1 MINHVTLHGR
11 FTDVPQLRK
20 TNSGKSVCSFTLAV
34 DKVKREDPADFIN
47 CVAWERTAEFVTNYF
62 TRGQEAAI
70 EGRLANRKYED
81 RDGNK
86 RYVTEV
92 IVQTIDFCGKKY
104 AAYDRDGNHREPE
117 QPTSTSAFED
127 LDDAPGDLP
136 F

>member
-1 MINHVTLHGR
+1 MTNHVTLHGR

-47 CVAWERTAEFVTNYF
+47 CVAWERTAEFVNNYF
-62 TRGQEAAI
+62 TRGQEAVV

-92 IVQTIDFCGKKY
+92 IAQTIDFCGKKD

-117 QPTSTSAFED
+117 LPTSTTTFEE
-127 LDDAPGDLP
+127 LDEGGDLP

>member
-20 TNSGKSVCSFTLAV
+20 TNSGKSVCTFTLAV
-34 DKVKREDPADFIN
+34 DRMKREDPADFIN
-47 CVAWERTAEFVTNYF
+47 CVAWEGTAERINNYF
-62 TRGQEAAI
+62 TRGQEAVVD
-70 EGRLANRKYED
+70 GRLSNRKYED

-92 IVQTIDFCGKKY
+92 IVQTIDFCGPKN
-104 AAYDRDGNHREPE
+104 AARDNTGAEREPTYPA
-117 QPTSTSAFED
+117 QQQTFEE
-127 LDDAPGDLP
+127 LDDDEGTLP

>member
-1 MINHVTLHGR
+1 MTNHVTLHGR

-47 CVAWERTAEFVTNYF
+47 CVAWESTAEFVNNYF
-62 TRGQEAAI
+62 TRGQEAVV
-70 EGRLANRKYED
+70 EGRLSNRKYED

-92 IVQTIDFCGKKY
+92 IVQTIDFCGPKGT
-104 AAYDRDGNHREPE
+104 AAREKDGTERRPKMQEDTFYDVEDGGEI
-117 QPTSTSAFED
+117 
-127 LDDAPGDLP
+127 P

>member
-11 FTDVPQLRK
+11 FTDVPQLGK

-34 DKVKREDPADFIN
+34 DRLKREDPADFIN
-47 CVAWERTAEFVTNYF
+47 CVAWERTAEFVNNYF
-62 TRGQEAAI
+62 TRGQEAVV
-70 EGRLANRKYED
+70 EGRLSKRQYED

-92 IVQTIDFCGKKY
+92 IVQTIDFCGPKGT
-104 AAYDRDGNHREPE
+104 AAREKDGTERRPYI
-117 QPTSTSAFED
+117 PPSTTTFEE
-127 LDDAPGDLP
+127 LDEGGELP